1 MKKAISLLLVI
12 LMMMSIIP
20 TAVFAADVSITA
32 QANATEAKVGDKL
45 EVTFTIADNPG
56 VSGFQA
62 TLTYD
67 DKVLQFTGLKE
78 NEGLFSDA
86 DAGTA
91 IAWDAD
97 ADVTENGTLFVAL
110 FDVIA
115 EGNTA
120 VGLNVVELYNW
131 DLEDFVPT
139 VSATETITVSAP
151 VVEEPQHAITVLV
164 NGEEAELV
172 AFEPYSWNGKGYILV
187 LEELAEIE
195 VIANDFTFYW
205 MSDGT
210 YNTRIKSTDGKFTAE
225 NIRDIMLKKSAL
237 RNTAYLGNYE
247 WQTDLEWCAQIDIL
261 DSNYM
266 GASVLLLEIPVVEAT
281 EIAIPEESLA
291 LNIGDET
298 TLSAT
303 ITPEE
308 TTDKR
313 ITWSSDTESVAKVDQ
328 TGKVTAVGAGTATIT
343 AKCGTVTDTCTVT
356 VSKVPVTG
364 ITLNQ
369 TEITLTDGEEFQL
382 EVTFDPENA
391 SDKGLLFTI
400 SEGDGI
406 ASVSDEGKI
415 TALDP
420 GTAKVAVYALDSED
434 YSIVAYC
441 TVTVNPVA
449 VEGVDIEQETAKAVL
464 NIQDSYK
471 LKLNATVSP
480 ENASVQEIT
489 WSSSDEAV
497 ATVDAKGVVTGKKIG
512 KATIT
517 ATVVDGDATHT
528 DTCEVEV
535 VYPFVVKAGDQV
547 LEVVET
553 DRTTTGYLY
562 STENVVTVTAP
573 AGTKAITLEAVGDS
587 SSLQVFVN
595 HKSVGYVYPSVSYTY
610 TMNGLT
616 GYVCLRFITGDGSY
630 KHIEIEV
637 LPCEHEETE
646 ILPGKDATVEETGLT
661 EGEKCLICDEIL
673 VEQKVLPKLVAV
685 EEGKAEVSQETVTG
699 AIAVESETVK
709 IDVDKREAVETTE
722 IGKDAIDAVITA
734 DKPLEIETK
743 DYTVTLDK
751 SALEAVQ
758 GIAGDETPVSINVKE
773 LAEEEIAELTEDQQ
787 AIIEEKNVAA
797 VISMDILCGEEKV
810 ESFDGGKM
818 TVRIPFELQE
828 NEVGEDY
835 VVLFI
840 ADDGTISEVPSQYV
854 DGSMVMEL
862 AHLSDYAI
870 AKVDYKFVVEFNKDV
885 FLPGETVTAKV
896 YIENYTDK
904 TTANAF
910 GYALK
915 YDAENFRFL
924 YATPEAGLAEISET
938 AKDDVVS
945 RVLMTK
951 VKDDGTQEFTV
962 GEGRTLIETL
972 TFDVKATEDET
983 AFEAEFTT
991 VEDNAEFNGKDAV
1004 VFEGEN
1010 GEGNGA
1016 IVSGQITFERIVA
1029 EDKAAAE
1036 AIEALIA
1043 EILIDGKIRFA
1054 SFEALKTANE
1064 ALEEADEAVKAY
1076 VSEESFAIIAE
1087 AEKYEAFWADGDVN
1101 VNGVINA
1108 QDISALLSVYG
1119 RTDTTGIEHCDIN
1132 RAEESAGEIDGG
1144 DLSTLLPNYGRFIEK

>member
-12 LMMMSIIP
+12 LMMMSIMP

-172 AFEPYSWNGKGYILV
+172 AFEPYAWNGKGYILV

-195 VIANDFTFYW
+195 VIANDFTFGQ

-225 NIRDIMLKKSAL
+225 NIRDMMLKKSAL

-261 DSNYM
+261 DSNYL

-281 EIAIPEESLA
+281 AIDIPEESLA

-489 WSSSDEAV
+489 WSSSDETV
-497 ATVDAKGVVTGKKIG
+497 ATVDANGVVTGKKIG

-535 VYPFVVKAGDQV
+535 VYPFVIKAGDQV

-553 DRTTTGYLY
+553 GRTTTGYLY

-573 AGTKAITLEAVGDS
+573 AGTKAITLEAVGES
-587 SSLQVFVN
+587 NLQLYVN
-595 HKSVGYVYPSVSYTY
+595 HESAGWVNPDTSYTY

-637 LPCEHEETE
+637 EPTPVESIELDKTEASVGIGGQVELKATVLPEDASDKTVTWASSDE
-646 ILPGKDATVEETGLT
+646 DVATVENGVVTAL
-661 EGEKCLICDEIL
+661 
-673 VEQKVLPKLVAV
+673 
-685 EEGKAEVSQETVTG
+685 KAGTAT
-699 AIAVESETVK
+699 
-709 IDVDKREAVETTE
+709 
-722 IGKDAIDAVITA
+722 ITA
-734 DKPLEIETK
+734 TAGE
-743 DYTVTLDK
+743 Y
-751 SALEAVQ
+751 SAEC
-758 GIAGDETPVSINVKE
+758 EINVME
-773 LAEEEIAELTEDQQ
+773 YE
-787 AIIEEKNVAA
+787 
-797 VISMDILCGEEKV
+797 
-810 ESFDGGKM
+810 
-818 TVRIPFELQE
+818 
-828 NEVGEDY
+828 
-835 VVLFI
+835 FI
-840 ADDGTISEVPSQYV
+840 
-854 DGSMVMEL
+854 
-862 AHLSDYAI
+862 
-870 AKVDYKFVVEFNKDV
+870 VEFNKDV

-924 YATPEAGLAEISET
+924 YATPEAGLAEISAT